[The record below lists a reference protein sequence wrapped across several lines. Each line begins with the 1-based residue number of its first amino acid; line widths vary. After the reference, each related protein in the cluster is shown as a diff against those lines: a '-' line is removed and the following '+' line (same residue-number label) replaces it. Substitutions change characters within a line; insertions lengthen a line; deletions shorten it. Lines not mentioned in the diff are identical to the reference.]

1 MDNFRI
7 NCSVLHKGVRD
18 MFLNVDKHNQNK
30 IAIKDDSGYS
40 LTYADICRTIEKFSV
55 LNLSRSVIF
64 CLCENCAGSLV
75 GYIAFENNKQVPLL
89 LSAGLDEELRNNLE
103 LMYTPNYY
111 WIPERKEKEIKGKKI
126 YSAYGY
132 VLLKTE
138 YAPYPIND
146 KLSLLL
152 TTSGSTGSPKLVRH
166 KYGNLEANAENVAK
180 AFSWSTEEVG
190 ICDLPM
196 NYTMGL
202 NVINS
207 HLVVGASVIIVKAN
221 LMDPDFWEFIKVNKG
236 TSFCGVPFSYEIMRR
251 IGFDKMNLPK
261 LYTLAE
267 GGGKLTDK
275 MFKWIA
281 TQAKEKGK
289 RFCAT
294 FGTSETSA
302 RMAFLDSNKALDKI
316 GSIGKAI
323 PNGELFLLDKVLG
336 EDGSITGEL
345 CYRGPNVTMGYAL
358 CRDDL
363 KKDDEFC
370 GEYHTGDIAKC
381 DEDGFYF
388 IIGRKGRFLKLF
400 GLRVSLDET
409 ERILKTQYPNIDFAC
424 TGDDKRMNIFMTDE
438 RMESEIIAFISK
450 KTNLHNSAFK
460 VITID
465 EIPRNDYGKVKF
477 QELEKIVN
485 S

>member
-1 MDNFRI
+1 
-7 NCSVLHKGVRD
+7 

-30 IAIKDDSGYS
+30 MAIKDDSGYTLS
-40 LTYADICRTIEKFSV
+40 YADVSRTIKEFDA
-55 LNLSRSVIF
+55 LNLPRSVIF
-64 CLCENCAGSLV
+64 CLCENCAGSLI
-75 GYIAFENNKQVPLL
+75 GYMAFENNKQVPLL
-89 LSAGLDEELRNNLE
+89 LGAGLDEGLRSNLE
-103 LMYTPNYY
+103 SMYTPSYY
-111 WIPERKEKEIKGKKI
+111 WVPERKAEEIKGEKVF
-126 YSAYGY
+126 SAYGY

-138 YAPYPIND
+138 YEPYPLND
-146 KLSLLL
+146 KLSMLL

-180 AFSWSTEEVG
+180 VFSWRPDEEIG

-207 HLVVGASVIIVKAN
+207 HLVVGATVLMVKAN
-221 LMDPDFWEFIKVNKG
+221 LMDPDFWEFIKVNGG
-236 TSFCGVPFSYEIMRR
+236 TSFCGVPFSYEVMRR
-251 IGFDKMNLPK
+251 VGFDKMDLPK

-281 TQAKEKGK
+281 TYAKENGK

-302 RMAFLDSNKALDKI
+302 RMAFLDPELALDKI
-316 GSIGKAI
+316 GSMGKAI
-323 PNGELFLLDKVLG
+323 PNGELFLLDEAVG
-336 EDGSITGEL
+336 EDGTVTGEL
-345 CYRGPNVTMGYAL
+345 GYRGPNVTMGYAL
-358 CRDDL
+358 NKEDL
-363 KKDDEFC
+363 QKDDEFC
-370 GEYHTGDIAKC
+370 GEYHTGDIAKR
-381 DEDGFYF
+381 DAEGFYF

-409 ERILKTQYPNIDFAC
+409 ERILKTQYPNVDFCC
-424 TGDDKRMNIFMTDE
+424 TGDDKRMNIFVTDAGL
-438 RMESEIIAFISK
+438 RDEIIPFISG
-450 KTNLHNSAFK
+450 KTNLHNSAFR
-460 VITID
+460 VFVID

-477 QELEKIVN
+477 AELEKIAGK
-485 S
+485 

>member
-1 MDNFRI
+1 
-7 NCSVLHKGVRD
+7 

-40 LTYADICRTIEKFSV
+40 LTYADICKTIEEFDA
-55 LNLSRSVIF
+55 LNLPRSVIF
-64 CLCENCAGSLV
+64 CLCENCAGALV
-75 GYIAFENNKQVPLL
+75 GYMAFENNKQVPLL
-89 LSAGLDEELRNNLE
+89 LSVGLDEGLRNNME
-103 LMYTPNYY
+103 SMYAPSYY
-111 WIPERKEKEIKGKKI
+111 WMPERKVGGIIGEKI
-126 YSAYGY
+126 YAAYGY
-132 VLLKTE
+132 VLLKTNYE
-138 YAPYPIND
+138 PYPLNE
-146 KLSLLL
+146 KLSMLL

-166 KYGNLEANAENVAK
+166 KYGNLEANAKNVAK
-180 AFSWSTEEVG
+180 VFSWTVDEVG

-207 HLVVGASVIIVKAN
+207 HLAVGASVLMVKAN
-221 LMDPDFWEFIKVNKG
+221 LMDPDFWKFIKINGG
-236 TSFCGVPFSYEIMRR
+236 TSFCGVPFSYEVMKRV
-251 IGFDKMNLPK
+251 GFDKMDLPE

-281 TQAKEKGK
+281 AYAQNSGK

-302 RMAFLDSNKALDKI
+302 RMAFLDPELALEKV

-323 PNGELFLLDKVLG
+323 PNGELFLLDEVVN
-336 EDGSITGEL
+336 EDGTVTGEL
-345 CYRGPNVTMGYAL
+345 GYRGANVTMGYAL
-358 CRDDL
+358 NREDL
-363 KKDDEFC
+363 IKDDEFC
-370 GEYHTGDIAKC
+370 GEYHTGDIAKR
-381 DEDGFYF
+381 DADGFYF

-409 ERILKTQYPNIDFAC
+409 ERLLKTQYPNTDFVC
-424 TGDDKRMNIFMTDE
+424 TGDDKQMNIFTANAVLKD
-438 RMESEIIAFISK
+438 EIIPFISR
-450 KTNLHNSAFK
+450 KTSLHNSAFR
-460 VITID
+460 VFILD

-477 QELEKIVN
+477 AELEKIADIR
-485 S
+485 

>member
-1 MDNFRI
+1 
-7 NCSVLHKGVRD
+7 

-30 IAIKDDSGYS
+30 MAIKDDSGYTLS
-40 LTYADICRTIEKFSV
+40 YADVCRTIEEFDA
-55 LNLSRSVIF
+55 LNLPRSVIF
-64 CLCENCAGSLV
+64 CLCENCAGSLI
-75 GYIAFENNKQVPLL
+75 GYMAFENNKQVPLL
-89 LSAGLDEELRNNLE
+89 LSAGLDEGLRNNLE
-103 LMYTPNYY
+103 SMYTPSYY
-111 WIPERKEKEIKGKKI
+111 WIPERKEQKIKGEKI

-132 VLLKTE
+132 ILLKTE
-138 YAPYPIND
+138 YEPYPLND
-146 KLSLLL
+146 RLSMLL

-180 AFSWSTEEVG
+180 VFSWRPDEEIG

-207 HLVVGASVIIVKAN
+207 HLVVGATVLMVKAN
-221 LMDPDFWEFIKVNKG
+221 LMDPDFWEFIKVNGG
-236 TSFCGVPFSYEIMRR
+236 TSFCGVPFSYEVMRR
-251 IGFDKMNLPK
+251 VGFDKMDLPE

-281 TQAKEKGK
+281 TYAKENGK

-302 RMAFLDSNKALDKI
+302 RMAFLDPNLALEKI
-316 GSIGKAI
+316 GSMGKAI
-323 PNGELFLLDKVLG
+323 PNGELFLLDEAIG
-336 EDGSITGEL
+336 EDGTVTGEL
-345 CYRGPNVTMGYAL
+345 GYRGPNVTMGYAL
-358 CRDDL
+358 NKEDL
-363 KKDDEFC
+363 QKGDEFC
-370 GEYHTGDIAKC
+370 GEYHTGDIAKR
-381 DEDGFYF
+381 DADGFYF

-409 ERILKTQYPNIDFAC
+409 ERILKTQYHNVDFCC
-424 TGDDKRMNIFMTDE
+424 TGDDKRMNIFVTDVGIKD
-438 RMESEIIAFISK
+438 EIIPFISG
-450 KTNLHNSAFK
+450 KTNLHNSAFR
-460 VITID
+460 VYVID

-477 QELEKIVN
+477 AELEKIAGK
-485 S
+485 